1 MSQPTRQPTSQP
13 LGDPI
18 PSLES
23 PPPDEP
29 EVRLFLRTP
38 RRASRPMELL
48 RLDTWGDT
56 LLGTKLRGELG
67 TGYAILLV
75 VCVFEVLAWSLL
87 FNYMF
92 HGAQMEASLATIPAM
107 LLGTLWG
114 LGIFTIDKGLITA
127 DLLRPG
133 WTRYV
138 GVAARAGLVLGAAL
152 LTAQPIEQLVF
163 RSRVEEQLKQAI
175 LREEAIAYAAKGEEL
190 KLRRDGIDQRRERT
204 KVPARIQQELDEQ
217 KRNDEQVSA
226 RHRDAVQEAAR
237 AESARQQA
245 EERLASARWSFQKA
259 QQQDPPT
266 AALAGAERRL
276 HIALAAH
283 REAADAFDRAQGAL
297 KAAEAERE
305 NQQRALEAAKTSF
318 DVADRALTT
327 EHHGALG
334 TLEQEERGFRQFLE
348 RVRGADYGAPLQRED
363 GTPFKWKRAGAVER
377 MEALAQLRDGDLPPW
392 PAASPEVR
400 KQAAWLAGLG
410 DDAASSSHE
419 RSHMFMLWLVVV
431 IVGAA
436 IPSLSLFYKFTMSQE
451 LKLYY
456 SIDAQARAG
465 NPEAL
470 ALLRARNDPPTS
482 PPSPSASRADPTLV
496 DPPRRLDTARLR
508 ATSRP

>member
-1 MSQPTRQPTSQP
+1 MIDLTS
-13 LGDPI
+13 
-18 PSLES
+18 SRES
-23 PPPDEP
+23 PPPNAP

-38 RRASRPMELL
+38 RRASRSMELL

-127 DLLRPG
+127 DLLRAG

-138 GVAARAGLVLGAAL
+138 GVAARAALVLGAAL

-175 LREEAIAYAAKGEEL
+175 LREEAIAYAAKSEEL
-190 KLRRDGIDQRRERT
+190 KLRRDDIDQRRERT

-217 KRNDEQVSA
+217 KRASEQISV
-226 RHRDAVQEAAR
+226 RYRDAMQEAAR

-266 AALAGAERRL
+266 PALAGAERRL
-276 HIALAAH
+276 RIAVAAH
-283 REAADAFDRAQGAL
+283 REAAADFDDAQGAL
-297 KAAEAERE
+297 KAAEAERAP
-305 NQQRALEAAKTSF
+305 QQHALDAAKASF
-318 DVADRALTT
+318 DAADKGLRSD
-327 EHHGALG
+327 HDGALG
-334 TLEQEERGFRQFLE
+334 TLEQEGRGFRQFLE
-348 RVRGADYGAPLQRED
+348 RVRSADFGAPLQRED

-377 MEALAQLRDGDLPPW
+377 MEALAQLRDGDPPPW

-400 KQAAWLAGLG
+400 KQAALLAGLG
-410 DDAASSSHE
+410 DDASSSSHE
-419 RSHMFMLWLVVV
+419 RSHMFTLWLVVV
-431 IVGAA
+431 IIGAA

-456 SIDAQARAG
+456 SIEAQARAG
-465 NPEAL
+465 NPEAI
-470 ALLRARNDPPTS
+470 ALLRVRDEL
-482 PPSPSASRADPTLV
+482 PSPSPGARADITLV

-508 ATSRP
+508 AASRP